1 MEEIIMETTKVTEVA
16 AVEKTEVAV
25 VGTTEVAVVA
35 PVRNAEMPKKK
46 KNRVVLVEKPKYSVC
61 MKLLVRKGTGIV
73 EGCQFYIT
81 NERGVPLYDNGK
93 ELKIGL
99 DRIRNAADHSVMNVL
114 DKFFVNLTEDDKKNA
129 FEKAQEYV
137 DSLEKGDCVESS
149 GSVDEV
155 LRELVELAIEN
166 AKAEKKRKGENPE
179 KLPYDYLYNEN
190 AIAIRDSCM
199 NDLLRFVNEDYTK
212 VTLCKKIRYIEED
225 LEETIIITNKG
236 RKGYT
241 YNMTGNNRYYVFNLN
256 SSLLKGVA

>member
-1 MEEIIMETTKVTEVA
+1 METTKVTEVA
-16 AVEKTEVAV
+16 AVETTELAV
-25 VGTTEVAVVA
+25 VGTTEIAVVK
-35 PVRNAEMPKKK
+35 NAEMPKKK

-114 DKFFVNLTEDDKKNA
+114 DKFFVNLTEDDKKDA

-137 DSLEKGDCVESS
+137 DSLEKGDCIESS

-166 AKAEKKRKGENPE
+166 AKAEKIRNQECE
-179 KLPYDYLYNEN
+179 KNISRDYLYNEDV
-190 AIAIRDSCM
+190 IAIRDSCM
-199 NDLLRFVNEDYTK
+199 NDLLRLVDEDYTK

-241 YNMTGNNRYYVFNLN
+241 YNMTGNNRYYMFNLK
-256 SSLLKGVA
+256 SSLLQGVA